1 MPGNTTQKKEA
12 LCCERG
18 SNRHATVT
26 RMDRHSNGGLLMR
39 LSIACPDALR
49 SDANN
54 LAMVLGYGPADAE
67 TYVALNWQDAGGNL
81 YACAS
86 LTVSDTFTT
95 AAQSPLQ
102 RPSWD
107 TDNIIDMDAARR
119 AQAALVFSLTPVTAM
134 PDKLTA
140 CAGDDALATLAA
152 MGLTQVEVD
161 L

>member
-1 MPGNTTQKKEA
+1 
-12 LCCERG
+12 
-18 SNRHATVT
+18 
-26 RMDRHSNGGLLMR
+26 MR
-39 LSIACPDALR
+39 LTIACPDALR
-49 SDANN
+49 DDANN
-54 LAMVLGYGPADAE
+54 LAMILGYGPDDAE
-67 TYVALNWQDAGGNL
+67 TYGELNWQDAGGNL

-95 AAQSPLQ
+95 AAQVALQ

-107 TDNIIDMDAARR
+107 TDSHVNMAWANC
-119 AQAALVFSLTPVTAM
+119 AQDALVFSLTPVNAM

-161 L
+161 V

>member
-1 MPGNTTQKKEA
+1 
-12 LCCERG
+12 
-18 SNRHATVT
+18 
-26 RMDRHSNGGLLMR
+26 MR
-39 LSIACPDALR
+39 LTIACPATIR
-49 SDANN
+49 SDANQ
-54 LAMVLGYGPADAE
+54 LAMVLGYGPSDAE

-95 AAQSPLQ
+95 AAQSGLQ
-102 RPSWD
+102 HPAWG
-107 TDNIIDMDAARR
+107 TDNTVNMAGAGR

-161 L
+161 V